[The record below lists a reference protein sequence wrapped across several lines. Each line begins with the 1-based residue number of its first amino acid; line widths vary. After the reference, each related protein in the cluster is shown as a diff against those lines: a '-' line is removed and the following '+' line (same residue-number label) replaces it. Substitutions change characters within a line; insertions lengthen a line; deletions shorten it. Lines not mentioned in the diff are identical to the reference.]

1 MNFDWSATLKSLD
14 MFEMQNKLPSE
25 LYTLIESNNPA
36 VVPRFKTATEYEQLT
51 SSPEI
56 RTAFMPWAFK
66 IYTAS
71 NQEER
76 LHIHLKQH
84 RIDRT
89 EEINIF
95 SDYNQV
101 NSGYQLT
108 VFNVQ
113 THRGV
118 SLKDAF
124 NLMPIEV
131 PRSII
136 ASLTLDTSTYIRVIQ
151 KTNTHTIILTNKM
164 SHGLLLR
171 LACIMPFLFPT
182 LSKYDVP
189 AELPITLAADKQQE
203 YYKLLYDWIKEPYAN
218 YLSNRQWTAL
228 RTALQSI
235 KDNHIYSLNRELENI
250 KDTVNNYLAGLQQ
263 ANEVRQRKLIEL
275 QGLQLQSEHTY
286 DDLYNYIKRKDCITD
301 IEFVNSNNSGDV
313 IFYILTP
320 LVYWDVS
327 LAERYLNPN
336 SSNHVNTDYNRKAFK
351 EIFIE
356 QNAVLWIQ
364 AGFLLNFVSGR
375 VTAHYTHYQ
384 VKGIPNTHLEGYNCW
399 GDNASA
405 IMQAIHNNQHEVAF
419 EQALYACKSLNMAD
433 GTVINSMFR
442 ALSRGNEG
450 YRKPCIELPGNEE
463 LITWDA
469 YVNYLKHKEEEK
481 DETDQDHSADG

>member
-25 LYTLIESNNPA
+25 LYTLVESNNPA
-36 VVPRFKTATEYEQLT
+36 IVPSFQPVTEFEQLT
-51 SSPEI
+51 NSPEI

-66 IYTAS
+66 IYTDS
-71 NQEER
+71 NQTES
-76 LHIHLKQH
+76 LNIYLNQH
-84 RIDRT
+84 RIDST
-89 EEINIF
+89 DEINIF
-95 SDYNQV
+95 SNYRQT
-101 NSGYQLT
+101 SPGYQLS

-113 THRGV
+113 ARRGT

-124 NLMPIEV
+124 NLLPIEV

-136 ASLTLDTSTYIRVIQ
+136 ASLTLDTSTYIRVLQ
-151 KTNTHTIILTNKM
+151 KTETHTIILTNKM
-164 SHGLLLR
+164 SHGLILR

-235 KDNHIYSLNRELENI
+235 KANHMDHLNRELENI
-250 KDTVNNYLAGLQQ
+250 KDTVNKYLAELQQ
-263 ANEVRQRKLIEL
+263 TNKLRQRKLIEL
-275 QGLQLQSEHTY
+275 QGLQLQSEHAY
-286 DDLYNYIKRKDCITD
+286 DDLYNYIKRKDCITN
-301 IEFVNSNNSGDV
+301 IEYGNSNPGDV

-327 LAERYLNPN
+327 LAERYLSPN

-375 VTAHYTHYQ
+375 VTAYYSHYQ

-405 IMQAIHNNQHEVAF
+405 IMQAIRNNQHEAAF

-433 GTVINSMFR
+433 GTVINSMFH
-442 ALSRGNEG
+442 ALSRGKEG
-450 YRKPCIELPGNEE
+450 YRNPCIELPGNEE

-469 YVNYLKHKEEEK
+469 YVQYLKHKEEEK